1 MTPAHVVPVV
11 APVMLPPGMAGPD
24 AVSFDVRCYLFV
36 RADGITVIDT
46 GLNAEPITTALA
58 DIGADW
64 SDVRDV
70 VLTHAH
76 PDHVGALATALALAP
91 SAKLWGGG
99 AESFPVAV
107 DTEAEGLTIGGLR
120 ALATP
125 GHTPGHLC
133 LLDEDAGIL
142 FTGDAIG
149 SQDGQLSLGPAPF
162 IADRAQALR
171 TLVRLA
177 ELEPDR
183 LLFGHGTEVP
193 NPIRALRVFLTS
205 TS

>member
-1 MTPAHVVPVV
+1 MTPTQVVPVV
-11 APVMLPPGMAGPD
+11 APVVLPPGMAGPD
-24 AVSFDVRCYLFV
+24 PLSFDVRCYLSV
-36 RADGITVIDT
+36 RADGITLIDT
-46 GLNAEPITTALA
+46 GLQAEPITTALA

-76 PDHVGALATALALAP
+76 PDHVGALATARSLAP
-91 SAKLWGGG
+91 SAALWGGG

-107 DTEAEGLTIGGLR
+107 DTAAEGLTIGGLR
-120 ALATP
+120 VLATP

-133 LLDEDAGIL
+133 LLDEDAGML

-177 ELEPDR
+177 ELKPAR
-183 LLFGHGTEVP
+183 LLFGHGGEVADP
-193 NPIRALRVFLTS
+193 TAALHRFLDS
-205 TS
+205 D